1 MNKAISF
8 AMIVIVFLMSGYIGG
23 SSFSWL
29 FVIMEQKMAAI
40 ISFIV
45 GFVSGVLTVFLLL
58 HIVLIDKSDNDSSL
72 SDKIS
77 MMCKPSNN

>member
-1 MNKAISF
+1 MNKIISLTII
-8 AMIVIVFLMSGYIGG
+8 IVVFLMSGYIGG

-29 FVIMEQKMAAI
+29 FVIMGQKTAAI

-45 GFVSGVLTVFLLL
+45 GFMSGVLTVFLLL
-58 HIVLIDKSDNDSSL
+58 HIVLDKSDNGASF

-77 MMCKPSNN
+77 TMCKPSNN

>member
-1 MNKAISF
+1 MNKVISF
-8 AMIVIVFLMSGYIGG
+8 TMIVIVFLMSGYVGG

-29 FVIMEQKMAAI
+29 FVVMGQKTAAI
-40 ISFIV
+40 ISFII
-45 GFVSGVLTVFLLL
+45 GFVFGVLTVFLLL

-77 MMCKPSNN
+77 IMCKPSNN

>member
-1 MNKAISF
+1 MNKVISF
-8 AMIVIVFLMSGYIGG
+8 TMIVIVFLMCGYVGG

-29 FVIMEQKMAAI
+29 FVVMGQKTAAI
-40 ISFIV
+40 ISFII
-45 GFVSGVLTVFLLL
+45 GFVFGVLTVFLLL

-77 MMCKPSNN
+77 IMCKPSNN